1 MAAGTDVV
9 KVSVRKEDRFY
20 LIHII
25 FEIFNI
31 WNHVVNARVIFT
43 GKKYA
48 HVDNDNFTFVFD
60 GGHVFTNTKFT
71 NTTDWNNTNGFVV
84 GTSRFELR
92 VSNLSTVIAI
102 ETGFINWDTDDVLSG
117 LSVYILGKHALVM
130 DHVATSSRDRKID
143 LTLFGFSAFG
153 IFDSLWSFGFWGFFI
168 LGLIGSFICASI
180 GIIAREIV
188 FSL

>member
-9 KVSVRKEDRFY
+9 KVGMGKEDRLH

-31 WNHVVNARVIFT
+31 WNHVVDARVIFT
-43 GKKYA
+43 GEKNT
-48 HVDNDNFTFVFD
+48 HVDNDNFTFVLD

-71 NTTDWNNTNGFVV
+71 NTTDWNNTNGFMIR
-84 GTSRFELR
+84 TSRFELR
-92 VSNLSTVIAI
+92 VSNLGTVITI

-117 LSVYILGKHALVM
+117 LSIYVLGKHALVM
-130 DHVATSSRDRKID
+130 NHVATSSRDREIN
-143 LTLFGFSAFG
+143 LAFFGFSAFC
-153 IFDSLWSFGFWGFFI
+153 IFGNLWSFSFWGFFI
-168 LGLIGSFICASI
+168 LGLIGSFIYASI
-180 GIIAREIV
+180 GIIAREVV